1 MNNLWLHTQHP
12 VIEFAEYAVIKICI
26 SLQSLV
32 DFELLHTE
40 ESDDTKQ
47 DSGEIYY
54 EEPDLSG
61 GIEGVDYGIV
71 YGVDEEDI
79 DDEDEA

>member
-1 MNNLWLHTQHP
+1 ML
-12 VIEFAEYAVIKICI
+12 
-26 SLQSLV
+26 

-40 ESDDTKQ
+40 ESDDNKQ
-47 DSGEIYY
+47 GSGEVYY